1 MATETLRAH
10 QLAVGPLVEQ
20 GEFFMVHTIFRGF
33 VRVGLAMLAAAA
45 AAMVILWGVTQF
57 LESIA
62 ASVGPP

>member
-1 MATETLRAH
+1 MATDTLRAH
-10 QLAVGPLVEQ
+10 QVAVGPLVEQ

-45 AAMVILWGVTQF
+45 AMVILWGVTQF